1 MHDPIDHVRDRLG
14 RQDQRLTPQ
23 RETVLRVLLEHANE
37 HLTAEEV
44 YLEARGAAPD
54 LGMATVYR
62 TLDLFERLGVVH
74 RLDAG
79 QGVARYEF
87 RPEGEGHYHHHLI
100 CLECGRILE
109 FERDLLEPVERAVEK
124 ETGFLVIDHS
134 LLLFGLCPDC
144 RRTGPDAPSQGASP
158 PRPDVGERDPGAS
171 PGASS

>member
-1 MHDPIDHVRDRLG
+1 MTDAVDHVREQLA

-23 RETVLRVLLEHANE
+23 RETVLRVLLDHPNL

-44 YLEARGAAPD
+44 YLKARNAAPD

-62 TLDLFERLGVVH
+62 TLDLFERLGVVR

-87 RPEGEGHYHHHLI
+87 HSESEGHYHHHLI
-100 CLECGRILE
+100 CLECGCILE
-109 FERDLLEPVERAVEK
+109 FDRDLLERVERAVER
-124 ETGFLVIDHS
+124 ESGFQVLDHS

-144 RRTGPDAPSQGASP
+144 RRKVAAAGRTTGEEEPSSPAPETEK
-158 PRPDVGERDPGAS
+158 D
-171 PGASS
+171 

>member
-1 MHDPIDHVRDRLG
+1 MMGDAIKYVREQLA

-23 RETVLRVLLEHANE
+23 RETVLRVLLEHPDT

-44 YLEARGAAPD
+44 YLKARSLAPE

-62 TLDLFERLGVVH
+62 TLDLFARLGVVR

-87 RPEGEGHYHHHLI
+87 HPEGAGHYHHHLI

-109 FERDLLEPVERAVEK
+109 FAQDLLELVERAVER
-124 ETGFLVIDHS
+124 ETGFQVVDHS
-134 LLLFGLCPDC
+134 LLLFGFCPVC
-144 RRTGPDAPSQGASP
+144 QKAAGSPTSPETQERGTPSET
-158 PRPDVGERDPGAS
+158 D
-171 PGASS
+171 